1 MLKEWHRKPVGSV
14 QEFDGG
20 VADAL
25 IRTKKA
31 EAYTEPVKVRFR
43 KAEPLPPRSGF
54 DPKGDLDGLS

>member
-1 MLKEWHRKPVGSV
+1 MKVRMLKEWHRKPVGSI

-31 EAYTEPVKVRFR
+31 EAYTEPKPERR
-43 KAEPLPPRSGF
+43 QRYIKEESREPLH
-54 DPKGDLDGLS
+54 

>member
-1 MLKEWHRKPVGSV
+1 MLKEWHRKPVGSI

-31 EAYTEPVKVRFR
+31 EAYQPKPEPPAKR
-43 KAEPLPPRSGF
+43 KRGDDEPLR
-54 DPKGDLDGLS
+54 